1 MSNNAQPT
9 LMVIDGHSLAFR
21 AFYALPVDSF
31 RTADGQ
37 HTNAIHGFISMMLN
51 LLAKEKPTHLAVA
64 FDISRFS
71 FRTREYPEYKGT
83 RGETPPEFI
92 GQVPLLQD
100 ALHAMGVTTITK
112 EDYEADDILATLAA
126 QGSAQNFK
134 VLVVSGDRDTIQLID
149 DNVTLLYPSKQGVSE
164 LTRYDAAKVFDRYG
178 IQPHQYPEIAALV
191 GETSDNLPGVPKVG
205 EKTAVK
211 WINEYGSLD
220 EILRRADEIGGKVG
234 ESLREFKEN
243 AIRNRKLNRLVNDV
257 ELPVGPADLERLPF
271 NSEAVKEVFGR
282 LEFKSLL
289 TRVLALNGEQ
299 GSSQDSPSG
308 QSEKTAATA
317 SFVPT
322 AEVERAEPDTASTP
336 PHSQQLLDEEL
347 AAWLHRCSET
357 SPQGIAVDLEVYASG
372 IAAVGLATTTET
384 VTVPWSPV
392 SADMKPLL
400 DWLSG
405 PTPKIFHGAKEQL
418 KALATAGISFENLGF
433 DTEIAD
439 WVMRPDS
446 SKRELSDLVK
456 LYLNEILPVPDPNQL
471 VPDDSALDAGGR
483 AWFIHR
489 IDAALRDHMDA
500 ATLALF
506 LEIEIPTLTTLAA
519 MELRGVTVNRS
530 KLETLSEE
538 LGQRAEKA
546 KSGAFAV
553 IGRELNLASP
563 KQLQEVLFDQL
574 GMPKTR
580 ATKTG
585 YTTDATA
592 LADLQATNPH
602 PFLGLLLEH
611 RDVTKLKQI
620 VETLIQA
627 IGPDGR
633 IHTTYGQ
640 TGTSTGRLS
649 SANPNL
655 QNIPIRTADGRRIRE
670 AFEMGTGFDTLFT
683 ADYSQIEMR
692 IMAHFSEDEGLIEA
706 FISGEDLHR
715 FVGARVF
722 GVEPSEVTSDMRSQV
737 KAMSYGLAYGLS
749 AFGLARQLGIDNSAA
764 KKLMADYF
772 QRFGGVRDYL
782 RSVVEQARAQGYTE
796 TLFGR
801 RRPFPD
807 LASPNR
813 VLRDN
818 AERAALNA
826 PMQGT
831 AADIMKIAMIGIEE
845 DLQALG
851 LKSQLLLQVHDE
863 LVLEIMESERAQ
875 VEKIVV
881 DRMSHAAKLS
891 VPLDV
896 QIGVG
901 SNWNEAAH

>member
-1 MSNNAQPT
+1 
-9 LMVIDGHSLAFR
+9 MVIDGHSLAFR

-31 RTADGQ
+31 KTADGQ

-100 ALHAMGVTTITK
+100 ALHAMGITTLTK
-112 EDYEADDILATLAA
+112 EDFEADDILATLAA
-126 QGSAQNFK
+126 QGSAQNYK

-164 LTRYDAAKVFDRYG
+164 LTRYDATKVFERYG

-211 WINEYGSLD
+211 WINEFGSLD

-234 ESLREFKEN
+234 ESLREYKDN

-257 ELPVGPADLERLPF
+257 DLPVGPADLERQPF
-271 NSEAVKEVFGR
+271 DVEAVKDVFGR

-289 TRVLALNGEQ
+289 TRVLTLAGETDVTPRQASPVTPSQNSQPALSPVTPSSPING
-299 GSSQDSPSG
+299 
-308 QSEKTAATA
+308 AI
-317 SFVPT
+317 
-322 AEVERAEPDTASTP
+322 P
-336 PHSQQLLDEEL
+336 PRSQQILDEEL
-347 AAWLHRCSET
+347 AAWLHRASDS
-357 SPQGIAVDLEVYASG
+357 SPLGIAVEVEVYASG
-372 IAAVGLATTTET
+372 IASVGLATENET
-384 VTVPWSPV
+384 VLVPWSPV
-392 SADMKPLL
+392 LADIQPLI
-400 DWLSG
+400 DWLAG

-418 KALATAGISFENLGF
+418 KTLFAAGVVVESLGF

-439 WVMRPDS
+439 WVLRPDS
-446 SKRELSDLVK
+446 SKRELGDLAK
-456 LYLNEILPVPDPNQL
+456 LYLNEILPEPDPNQL
-471 VPDDSALDAGGR
+471 VPDDSALDVAGR
-483 AWFIHR
+483 AWFIRR
-489 IDAALRDHMDA
+489 IDEAIRSVMDA

-506 LEIEIPTLTTLAA
+506 LEIELPTLTTLAA
-519 MELRGVTVNRS
+519 MELRGITVNKA
-530 KLETLSEE
+530 KLENLSRE
-538 LGQRAEKA
+538 LGERAEKA
-546 KSGAFAV
+546 KQEAFAV
-553 IGRELNLASP
+553 IGREVNLASP

-670 AFEMGTGFDTLFT
+670 AFEVGDGFDTLFT

-722 GVEPSEVTSDMRSQV
+722 GVQPADVTSDMRSQV

-782 RSVVEQARAQGYTE
+782 RSVVEEARAQGYTQ

-831 AADIMKIAMIGIEE
+831 AADIMKIAMIGIEQ
-845 DLQALG
+845 DLVALG

-863 LVLEIMESERAQ
+863 LVLEIVESERQQ

-881 DRMSHAAKLS
+881 ERMSHAAKLS

-896 QIGVG
+896 QIGLG
-901 SNWNEAAH
+901 RNWNDAAH

>member
-1 MSNNAQPT
+1 MSNTAQPT

-31 RTADGQ
+31 KTADGQ

-100 ALHAMGVTTITK
+100 ALHAMGITTLTK
-112 EDYEADDILATLAA
+112 EDFEADDILATLAA
-126 QGSAQNFK
+126 QGSAQNYK

-164 LTRYDAAKVFDRYG
+164 LTRYDATKVFERYG

-211 WINEYGSLD
+211 WINEFGSLD

-234 ESLREFKEN
+234 ESLREYKDN

-257 ELPVGPADLERLPF
+257 DLPVGPADLERQPF
-271 NSEAVKEVFGR
+271 DVEAVKDVFGR

-289 TRVLALNGEQ
+289 TRVLTLAGETDVTPRQASPVTPSQNSQPALSPVTP
-299 GSSQDSPSG
+299 SSPIND
-308 QSEKTAATA
+308 
-317 SFVPT
+317 VI
-322 AEVERAEPDTASTP
+322 P
-336 PHSQQLLDEEL
+336 PRSQQILDEEL
-347 AAWLHRCSET
+347 AAWLHRASDS
-357 SPQGIAVDLEVYASG
+357 SPQGIAVEVEVYASG
-372 IAAVGLATTTET
+372 IASVGLATENET
-384 VTVPWSPV
+384 VLVPWSPV
-392 SADMKPLL
+392 LADIQPLI
-400 DWLSG
+400 DWLAG

-418 KALATAGISFENLGF
+418 KTLFAAGVVVESLGF

-439 WVMRPDS
+439 WVLRPDS
-446 SKRELSDLVK
+446 SKRELGDLAK
-456 LYLNEILPVPDPNQL
+456 LYLNEILPEPDPNQL
-471 VPDDSALDAGGR
+471 VPDDSALDVAGR
-483 AWFIHR
+483 AWFIRR
-489 IDAALRDHMDA
+489 IDEAIRSVMDA

-506 LEIEIPTLTTLAA
+506 LEIELPTLTTLAA
-519 MELRGVTVNRS
+519 MELRGITVNKA
-530 KLETLSEE
+530 KLENLSRE
-538 LGQRAEKA
+538 LGERAEKA
-546 KSGAFAV
+546 KQEAFAV
-553 IGRELNLASP
+553 IGREVNLASP

-670 AFEMGTGFDTLFT
+670 AFEVGDGFDTLFT

-722 GVEPSEVTSDMRSQV
+722 GVQPADVTSDMRSQV

-782 RSVVEQARAQGYTE
+782 RSVVEEARAQGYTQ

-831 AADIMKIAMIGIEE
+831 AADIMKIAMIGIEQ
-845 DLQALG
+845 DLVALG

-863 LVLEIMESERAQ
+863 LVLEIVESERQQ

-881 DRMSHAAKLS
+881 ERMSHAAKLS

-896 QIGVG
+896 QIGLG
-901 SNWNEAAH
+901 RNWNDAAH